1 MKLSHLTM
9 LFAIIALAF
18 VILIDI
24 KTEDYKAMV
33 QEKVNIDQSFRT
45 AVDDAAIVLLEMD
58 ANRGL
63 VLNKNNAKEEFFTS
77 LYSSLG
83 ILVAKDKQELIQAY
97 VPVIA
102 ITGDD
107 GFYMYYSD
115 EFIAEDGFTYYS
127 KRWSEKFPYYYED
140 SNFIYGFTLGDT
152 ITVYDK
158 NKILDPL
165 GEKLV
170 HYIDYHEVQTSE
182 RYANFRLK
190 CSNNFMLEDETFLLM
205 KKEVIITEIE
215 KSMKYYVNRHN
226 KIARNYGITYNFTL
240 PIIDNSDYVRSIDNP
255 SVIAIFQ
262 GYPYGISPE
271 YTYNRVAMAGAKIT
285 KNKVYYLEQIS
296 WYYIY
301 HQDNCEKLQETTY
314 LIDLNHP
321 YYNEEDCIQKG
332 AYACEICIK
341 GGVNV
346 PDYKLNYTP

>member
-1 MKLSHLTM
+1 MKLSHFTI
-9 LFAIIALAF
+9 LFTTIAMAI

-24 KTEDYKAMV
+24 KTEDYKAIV
-33 QEKVNIDQSFRT
+33 QEKLSIDQSFRS
-45 AVDDAAIVLLEMD
+45 AVDDAATVLLEMD

-83 ILVAKDKQELIQAY
+83 ILVAKDKQEIIQAY
-97 VPVIA
+97 VPLIAVI
-102 ITGDD
+102 GDD
-107 GFYMYYSD
+107 GYYIYYSD
-115 EFIAEDGFTYYS
+115 EFIAEDGFTSYS

-152 ITVYDK
+152 LTIYDK

-170 HYIDYHEVQTSE
+170 HYIDYHEVQTAE
-182 RYANFRLK
+182 RYANFRLN
-190 CSNNFMLEDETFLLM
+190 CSNNFMLDDETFILK

-226 KIARNYGITYNFTL
+226 KIARNYGITYNFAL
-240 PIIDNSDYVRSIDNP
+240 PIIDNSDYIRSIENP

-262 GYPYGISPE
+262 GYPYGTSPE
-271 YTYNRVAMAGAKIT
+271 YTYNRIAMAGAKIT
-285 KNKVYYLEQIS
+285 KDDVYYLEQKS
-296 WYYIY
+296 WYYLY
-301 HQDNCEKLQETTY
+301 HKENCERLQESTY

-321 YYNEEDCIQKG
+321 YYSEEDCIQKG
-332 AYACEICIK
+332 AYACEICIN

-346 PDYKLNYTP
+346 PEYILNSTP

>member
-1 MKLSHLTM
+1 MKLSHLTI
-9 LFAIIALAF
+9 LFVIIAMVMVMLM
-18 VILIDI
+18 DI
-24 KTEDYKAMV
+24 KTEDYQTIV
-33 QEKVNIDQSFRT
+33 QEKVSIDQAFRT

-63 VLNKNNAKEEFFTS
+63 VLNKDNAKEGFFTS

-102 ITGDD
+102 VTGED
-107 GFYMYYSD
+107 GYYIYYSD
-115 EFIAEDGFTYYS
+115 EFIAGDGFTYYS

-140 SNFIYGFTLGDT
+140 SDFIYGFTLSDT
-152 ITVYDK
+152 LTIYDK

-165 GEKLV
+165 GEKVV
-170 HYIDYHEVQTSE
+170 HYIDYHEVQTSD
-182 RYANFRLK
+182 RYSKFRIK
-190 CSNNFMLEDETFLLM
+190 CSNNFMLDDETFLLK

-215 KSMKYYVNRHN
+215 KSMKYYVSSHN
-226 KIARNYGITYNFTL
+226 KIARNYGITYNFAL

-262 GYPYGISPE
+262 GYPYGTSPE
-271 YTYNRVAMAGAKIT
+271 YTCNRVAMAGAKIT
-285 KNKVYYLEQIS
+285 KNDVYYLEQIS

-301 HQDNCEKLQETTY
+301 HLDNCEKLQETTY

-321 YYNEEDCIQKG
+321 YYREEDCIQMG
-332 AYACEICIK
+332 AYACEICIN

-346 PDYKLNYTP
+346 PNYKLNYTP